1 MDTHDHSAY
10 SQHVVTV
17 GEGDESYG
25 GQVMDKHDEEILS
38 EDKGKQRNRGID
50 RGRQGGREGEGKIFT
65 HMPFHSNKTHRISE

>member
-50 RGRQGGREGEGKIFT
+50 R
-65 HMPFHSNKTHRISE
+65 